1 MRRRDLVRRA
11 ATVSFIRCN
20 GKASSGERRDFMM
33 TKINLDQKFGLF
45 DEQWRPKVIA
55 AMNRQE
61 ITLVEVQ
68 GEFPWHRHEEE
79 DEFFLVWKGR
89 FRVEFR
95 DHIVEMSPGEG
106 VVVPRGVEHRTCA
119 DEEAEILLFEPSGT
133 VNTGNVVHADYT
145 APIGIVI

>member
-1 MRRRDLVRRA
+1 M
-11 ATVSFIRCN
+11 
-20 GKASSGERRDFMM
+20 GKLHPGERRDFMT

-55 AMNRQE
+55 AMNGQE
-61 ITLVEVQ
+61 IKLVKVK
-68 GEFPWHRHEEE
+68 GEFPWHRHQQE

-95 DHIVEMSPGEG
+95 DHIVEMSPGEC

-119 DEEAEILLFEPSGT
+119 DEERKFCSSNRREPSTPAMSSTRTTPRQPGL
-133 VNTGNVVHADYT
+133 
-145 APIGIVI
+145 